1 MGKILVIDDD
11 PVVRSVIGRVLSREG
26 YELLFASD
34 GEKGLRTFKVEQP
47 DLVICDIIMP
57 EREGIET
64 IRAMMASR
72 PDASIIAIS
81 GGGRLANADFL
92 SMAAAFGAKEVLA
105 KPFAA
110 TELTEAVRR
119 VLHPQSF

>member
-92 SMAAAFGAKEVLA
+92 SMAAAFGAKEVLS